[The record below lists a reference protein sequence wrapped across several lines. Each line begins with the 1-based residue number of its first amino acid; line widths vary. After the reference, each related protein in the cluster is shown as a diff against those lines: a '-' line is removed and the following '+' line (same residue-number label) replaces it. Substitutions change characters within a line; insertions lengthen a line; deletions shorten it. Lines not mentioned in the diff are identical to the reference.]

1 MDKFTQFRLAAILI
15 LSFALTLFTQAADQV
30 VTNNA
35 NSGAGS
41 FRQAITDVTAGGT
54 ITFNLSAGNETIT
67 IASELVIIKAMT
79 INGANT
85 SGSGTQVTVQVTT
98 PGTSAWR
105 VFEISASGSTINL
118 QNMSLKGGDMSID
131 YGGSI
136 QINAGATVNLT
147 GMIIS
152 GSKAYDGGGINIA
165 SSWSDRS
172 VVTVTSS
179 TFNGN
184 SANHRGGGICI
195 SYYVNITINA
205 CEFTNN
211 SGNGGAIL
219 NGGVVTIT
227 KSTFNGNSGWVGGT
241 IYNFNSSTAT
251 IVSSTISGNSSG
263 WYAGGIYSEGTCYLL
278 NSILINNTGTAGRDI
293 SVGSGSTYA
302 YYCWYNSTYGTI
314 NTQAGAPNVTTSYS
328 SGYLGALANNG
339 GPTQTMAVT
348 ATSPALNNGA
358 FAYYNVTDGYY
369 FLDNQAIP
377 VSHKL
382 ADWATSPSI
391 IPTDKITTDQRGSI
405 ILGSPAIGAY
415 NPDPPAVVVTAT
427 AGTTTGGY
435 ATLRE
440 AFNAIN
446 AGTHQ
451 GTVTVMINNSTTETA
466 SAVLNASGSGS
477 ALYTSVNIYPTVTG
491 LSISGNLA
499 AALID
504 LNGADNVTID
514 GRVNATGSA
523 KDLVITNT
531 STSAAAGVSTIRFIN
546 DACSNTVKYCVI
558 KGSELASVSWSGILF
573 FSTAGSNNGNDNNRI
588 DHNDITCA
596 SDVNRPQNAVCSLGT
611 AGKENDGN
619 TISNDNIFDF
629 FSRSVATCG
638 IYLDNNNSAW
648 TISGCS
654 FYEQNAFAPSSS
666 QSFSV
671 VKINSP
677 TGNNFN
683 ITGNYIGGSAALCS
697 GTFTKINSGNN
708 TFYGII
714 VITGPGTASNIQ
726 GNTIRNFN
734 YANSSSASW
743 SGISVREGTVNIGTV
758 TTNTIGA
765 ATGNGSVILTNT
777 TSEGSFTGI
786 DVAGTC
792 TTNTQNN
799 TIGSITTANINAA
812 NATNFCGIKTS
823 STGTITICN
832 NTIGSQT
839 TTGSINLSSP
849 SATGDQI
856 AIGILNEGPGSL
868 TISGNLIA
876 NMTNGIT
883 SSDPNNRGLIHG
895 ILTLDGSNTIS
906 GNTIRDLRIANANT
920 AADYMAPVIG
930 IGLIYTTDAAQ
941 SITGNTIYNLSNT
954 FASFA
959 GNVIGLYYNG
969 STTASTVS
977 GNFIH
982 SLSVTG
988 ATSAAASIYGIKIIS
1003 GTTTY
1008 ANNIITLGGNTKTN
1022 IYGINETG
1030 TSANNNNLY
1039 YNTVYLGG
1047 TLASGST
1054 NTSCALYS
1062 AVTTNIRNFRNNILC
1077 NARSTTGGASLHYA
1091 AWFNYASSS
1100 GLTLDY
1106 NDYYASGTGGVLGYY
1121 NTADVT
1127 SLPLISG
1134 QDASSKSVDPGFA
1147 SAGGSSASNY
1157 LPSNSTLVAVMGTG
1171 ISTDYAGT
1179 PRSLTSPSMGA
1190 WEYTVTPCIPSITSQ
1205 STDAQTQCIG
1215 GTFNPISVTA
1225 TGANLNYQ
1233 WYSKPDQI
1241 TSGGTAVGINSNTY
1255 TPLATTAGTLYYY
1268 CFVTNT
1274 CGTATSAIS
1283 GAFVVN
1289 PLPAPTIY
1297 SAGGTSICQG
1307 NSVTLNVSG
1316 NALQFGSNSSV
1327 EINDNPILR
1336 FTSAESYT
1344 VMAWVYVQSNTYT
1357 WRGIVTK
1364 SRDQGSFY
1372 GIWIDPGNQWV
1383 YGTGTLPSD
1392 FNNITGSIVTTGWH
1406 HIAIVQTG
1414 SVDRNLFVDGVSVGT
1429 GTVHNSDGTGLLR
1442 FGRSGNN
1449 FEVFEGG
1456 ILDEVSIFNTNL
1468 SSSTINTWKNVSIT
1482 SAHPNYANLVGYW
1495 KLDEGTG
1502 TTTADASGHGL
1513 TGALVNSPVWVATS
1527 APVNQYS
1534 SYLWS
1539 PGSATTS
1546 TLNVTTSGTYSV
1558 YVTDANACSNT
1569 TAGVTVTVNPLPLPT
1584 ISGSTTACTNSTGNV
1599 YTTQAG
1605 MTAYSWSIAG
1615 GTITLGGTATDNSAT
1630 VTWTTSGAES
1640 ISVNYTNGNGCT
1652 ATTAT
1657 GYNVTVDPVSV
1668 GGSIAGG
1675 ATVCSGTNSTMLT
1688 LSGHTGSVVKWQKST
1703 DNWTT
1708 PVDVANTTTTM
1719 IATDL
1724 TATTKY
1730 RAVVQSGVCSLINSS
1745 DATIT
1750 VNPNGQVDQPVNQLV
1765 CNATSTSAVTFSTTN
1780 IGGTT
1785 TYSWTNDTP
1794 GIGLTS
1800 SGTGN
1805 ISVFTALN
1813 TGTAPVVANLAV
1825 TPTYTS
1831 GGTSC
1836 IGSAKTFKITV
1847 NPSGQVNQPA
1857 SQLVCNNAGTAAV
1870 VFETTNTG
1878 GTTTFVWT
1886 NDSPGIGL
1894 PASGSGN
1901 IASFTAT
1908 NNGTAPVVATII
1920 VTPTFTNGS
1929 ASCAGLAKT
1938 FTITVNPTGQ
1948 VIQPVDQVVCNAAS
1962 TSVNFATLNTGGTAT
1977 YAWTNNNPGIGLPP
1991 SGTGNISFNAINTG
2005 ISPVTVTFT
2014 VTPTFT
2020 NGAAGC
2026 SGPTKT
2032 FTIIVNPTGQVN
2044 QPSSQVLCHNSSTS
2058 AINFSTVNTDG
2069 NTVYAWTNSAPSIG
2083 LDAFGTGNIPS
2094 FTAINAGTTPVV
2106 ATIVVTPTF
2115 TNGSAGCAGPPRT
2128 FTITVNPLPV
2138 TTITG
2143 NASLCVNSGYYDYTT
2158 EAGMTNYEWTV
2169 SSGGT
2174 ITWGA
2179 GSNHIQV
2186 IWTTAG
2192 AQSVTLAYTN
2202 PNGCGTAVPKV
2213 LPVTVNPLPDNAG
2226 AISGQAS
2233 VCSGESGAPYSVGSI
2248 AGAISYTWTLPS
2260 GATITSGAGTRS
2272 IIIQFGSAS
2281 GNITVAGINTCGQGT
2296 SSPAL
2301 AVTVNPIPQTPVITA
2316 SGSVLAS
2323 SAPGGNQWYHNGAA
2337 ISGATGQTY
2346 TVPAN
2351 KPGWYW
2357 TEVTLLG
2364 CASDTSN
2371 HLYIRG
2377 VGIDE
2382 NNAGSFNIYPVPSN
2396 GRFNVAISWPSPAL
2410 FNIAIYNELGSM
2422 IYQKTDIRVIGTTTE
2437 LIELRSTPP
2446 GVYTVVFTSSD
2457 CRVIRKIIISD

>member
-1 MDKFTQFRLAAILI
+1 MKEPESFNFRTNAMERYTQFRLAAILI

-499 AALID
+499 TPLID

-514 GRVNATGSA
+514 GRVNAAGSA

-531 STSAAAGVSTIRFIN
+531 STSSADGVSTIRFIN

-573 FSTAGSNNGNDNNRI
+573 FSTAGSNNGNDNNLI

-677 TGNNFN
+677 TGNNFT

-758 TTNTIGA
+758 TTNTIGT

-954 FASFA
+954 FTSFA

-982 SLSVTG
+982 SLSMTLP
-988 ATSAAASIYGIKIIS
+988 TTAANIYGIKIQN
-1003 GTTTY
+1003 GKTTWS
-1008 ANNIITLGGNTKTN
+1008 NNIISVGSNLFTN
-1022 IYGINETG
+1022 VYGIYERGDAGND
-1030 TSANNNNLY
+1030 NNLY
-1039 YNTVYLGG
+1039 YNTVYISGDVGSG
-1047 TLASGST
+1047 TPKSY
-1054 NTSCALYS
+1054 ALYS
-1062 AVTTNIRNFRNNILC
+1062 ATSTNTRDFRNNIF
-1077 NARSTTGGASLHYA
+1077 NNQRFIGAKSAASIYLNYA
-1091 AWFNYASSS
+1091 AWFNYGVSTN
-1100 GLTLDY
+1100 LTLDN
-1106 NDYYASGTGGVLGYY
+1106 NDYSISGMGSGALGYF
-1121 NTADVT
+1121 NSADVT

-1147 SAGGSSASNY
+1147 SAGGTLAVNY
-1157 LPSNSTLVAVMGTG
+1157 LPSNTSLIAATGTG
-1171 ISTDYAGT
+1171 ITIDYGANA
-1179 PRSLTSPSMGA
+1179 RSVTSPSMGA
-1190 WEYTVTPCIPSITSQ
+1190 WEYNVTPCIPSIISQ
-1205 STDAQTQCIG
+1205 STGAQTQCIG
-1215 GTFNPISVTA
+1215 GTFTSISVTA
-1225 TGANLNYQ
+1225 SGGNLNYQ
-1233 WYSKPDQI
+1233 WYSNSDQI
-1241 TSGGTAVGINSNTY
+1241 TSGGTAVGVNSNSY

-1268 CFVTNT
+1268 CVVTNT
-1274 CGTATSAIS
+1274 CGTATSALS
-1283 GAFVVN
+1283 GACVVN
-1289 PLPAPTIY
+1289 PVPAPTID

-1468 SSSTINTWKNVSIT
+1468 SSATINTWKNVSIT

-1513 TGALVNSPVWVATS
+1513 TGALVNSPVWVATT

-1546 TLNVTTSGTYSV
+1546 TLNVTAPGTYSV
-1558 YVTDANACSNT
+1558 TVTDANGCSNT
-1569 TAGVTVTVNPLPLPT
+1569 ATGVT
-1584 ISGSTTACTNSTGNV
+1584 I
-1599 YTTQAG
+1599 
-1605 MTAYSWSIAG
+1605 
-1615 GTITLGGTATDNSAT
+1615 
-1630 VTWTTSGAES
+1630 
-1640 ISVNYTNGNGCT
+1640 
-1652 ATTAT
+1652 
-1657 GYNVTVDPVSV
+1657 TVDPVSV

-1675 ATVCSGTNSTMLT
+1675 TTVCSGTNSTTLT
-1688 LSGHTGSVVKWQKST
+1688 LSGYTGSIVKWQKST
-1703 DNWTT
+1703 DNWTI
-1708 PVDVANTTTTM
+1708 PIDVANTTTTL

-1724 TATTKY
+1724 TSTTKY
-1730 RAVVQSGVCSLINSS
+1730 RAIVQSGVCSLVNSS
-1745 DATIT
+1745 DATVT
-1750 VNPNGQVDQPVNQLV
+1750 VNPKGQVDQPENQV
-1765 CNATSTSAVTFSTTN
+1765 VFNTASTTTVIFETIN
-1780 IGGTT
+1780 NDGIT
-1785 TYSWTNDTP
+1785 TYAWTNDVTS
-1794 GIGLTS
+1794 IGLAA

-1805 ISVFTALN
+1805 I
-1813 TGTAPVVANLAV
+1813 
-1825 TPTYTS
+1825 
-1831 GGTSC
+1831 
-1836 IGSAKTFKITV
+1836 
-1847 NPSGQVNQPA
+1847 
-1857 SQLVCNNAGTAAV
+1857 AA
-1870 VFETTNTG
+1870 
-1878 GTTTFVWT
+1878 
-1886 NDSPGIGL
+1886 
-1894 PASGSGN
+1894 
-1901 IASFTAT
+1901 FTAT
-1908 NNGTAPVVATII
+1908 
-1920 VTPTFTNGS
+1920 
-1929 ASCAGLAKT
+1929 
-1938 FTITVNPTGQ
+1938 
-1948 VIQPVDQVVCNAAS
+1948 
-1962 TSVNFATLNTGGTAT
+1962 
-1977 YAWTNNNPGIGLPP
+1977 
-1991 SGTGNISFNAINTG
+1991 
-2005 ISPVTVTFT
+2005 
-2014 VTPTFT
+2014 
-2020 NGAAGC
+2020 
-2026 SGPTKT
+2026 
-2032 FTIIVNPTGQVN
+2032 
-2044 QPSSQVLCHNSSTS
+2044 
-2058 AINFSTVNTDG
+2058 
-2069 NTVYAWTNSAPSIG
+2069 
-2083 LDAFGTGNIPS
+2083 
-2094 FTAINAGTTPVV
+2094 NAGTTPVV
-2106 ATIVVTPTF
+2106 ATITVTPTY
-2115 TNGSAGCAGPPRT
+2115 TSGGESCTGPAKT
-2128 FTITVNPLPV
+2128 FTITVTPLIYP
-2138 TTITG
+2138 ITG
-2143 NASLCVNSGYYDYTT
+2143 TFVYNNAANTPLDSLKVYLNQNGIKIDSTKTNLAGAFTFPAVMNGTYTISATTSKPWAGVNATDAIIVQRHFAALQLLTEPVMLLAADVNLSNSINATDAAKIKRRFSGLDNFFARGDWTFAKPTTGGDTIIIGGSAVTQNFYGLCVGDVN
-2158 EAGMTNYEWTV
+2158 
-2169 SSGGT
+2169 
-2174 ITWGA
+2174 
-2179 GSNHIQV
+2179 GSNIPGPGAKTEGLLALEENGLIKASPGEV
-2186 IWTTAG
+2186 IEIPLR
-2192 AQSVTLAYTN
+2192 VT
-2202 PNGCGTAVPKV
+2202 GD
-2213 LPVTVNPLPDNAG
+2213 VNIG
-2226 AISGQAS
+2226 AISMVIGYPGHLMQVREIRISHGTAFYTANNGVLRMAWS
-2233 VCSGESGAPYSVGSI
+2233 ETNPLSLVREQTMISLVVKISDQFTVNDRISFALTGESEI
-2248 AGAISYTWTLPS
+2248 ADARGRVFDNLIL
-2260 GATITSGAGTRS
+2260 
-2272 IIIQFGSAS
+2272 
-2281 GNITVAGINTCGQGT
+2281 
-2296 SSPAL
+2296 
-2301 AVTVNPIPQTPVITA
+2301 
-2316 SGSVLAS
+2316 
-2323 SAPGGNQWYHNGAA
+2323 SAPAVISKNSTGLGNGEEQTRFEVYPVPNNGRFTAA
-2337 ISGATGQTY
+2337 ISRPTA
-2346 TVPAN
+2346 
-2351 KPGWYW
+2351 
-2357 TEVTLLG
+2357 
-2364 CASDTSN
+2364 
-2371 HLYIRG
+2371 
-2377 VGIDE
+2377 
-2382 NNAGSFNIYPVPSN
+2382 
-2396 GRFNVAISWPSPAL
+2396 AL
-2410 FNIAIYNELGSM
+2410 FNIAIYNGFGAM
-2422 IYQKTDIRVIGTTTE
+2422 IFQKTDIRVIGTTTE